1 MTPPR
6 RRFDVILLPLL
17 LAFGCAQP
25 EPLPEIVMSNGS
37 EPSALEARAARAER
51 LASEGDLMAAVQQWR
66 ILELL
71 DGDNATYSIKR
82 KALEAERDRR
92 VEEALT
98 RSRKAVAKRQA
109 KAAKA
114 AFLEVLAYDGLN
126 EEARAGLQ
134 AMEAAQVRRNRP
146 RIAYAQPPTAARP
159 APPVTSSERPA
170 PPVTPAAAGERRTK
184 GRSAAALEI
193 IDGAQFQESPPLDAD
208 DEAERGTQLAARSV
222 DADRAMEAARAE
234 SLETAIDLAKN
245 GNHLAAIPRLKT
257 HLQRFPKDG
266 TARDLLAETHRQVGI
281 AYYQDGKLRESV
293 SHLRA
298 SADYAKVADPLTQAA
313 LNDASAKLAQQAY
326 EEGVKVFKSDIGQA
340 IDYWEESLEY
350 DPSHL
355 RARSYLDKAY
365 KIQDTLSDIPSEN

>member
-25 EPLPEIVMSNGS
+25 ESLPDEAAPSGSGSN
-37 EPSALEARAARAER
+37 AMEARAARAER
-51 LASEGDLMAAVQQWR
+51 LASEGDLMGAMQQWR

-71 DGDNATYSIKR
+71 DGDNATYSSKR
-82 KALEAERDRR
+82 RALEAERDRR
-92 VEEALT
+92 IEEALE
-98 RSRKAVAKRQA
+98 RSREAVAKRQA
-109 KAAKA
+109 KTAKS

-126 EEARAGLQ
+126 QEARAGLQ
-134 AMEAAQVRRNRP
+134 AMEASQVRRNRP
-146 RIAYAQPPTAARP
+146 RIAYAQPPTGRP
-159 APPVTSSERPA
+159 APPVTASERPA
-170 PPVTPAAAGERRTK
+170 PPVTPAAEERRK
-184 GRSAAALEI
+184 PGRSAAVLDM

-208 DEAERGTQLAARSV
+208 DDTERGSQLAARSA

-245 GNHLAAIPRLKT
+245 GNHLAAIPRLKA

-266 TARDLLAETHRQVGI
+266 TAQDLLATSHRTMGI
-281 AYYQDGKLRESV
+281 TYYQDGKLRESV

-298 SADYAKVADPLTQAA
+298 SADYAKVADPLAQAA

-326 EEGVKVFKSDIGQA
+326 EEGVKVFKSDVDQA

-355 RARSYLDKAY
+355 RARSYLEKAY